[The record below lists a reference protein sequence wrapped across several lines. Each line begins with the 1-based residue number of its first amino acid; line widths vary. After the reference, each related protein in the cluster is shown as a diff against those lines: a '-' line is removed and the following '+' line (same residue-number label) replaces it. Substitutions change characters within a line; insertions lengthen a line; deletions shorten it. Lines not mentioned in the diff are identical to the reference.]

1 MLNEISFYYREN
13 VEVHLSLDVEVVVLS
28 DVQLLIIGLGIL
40 LPLHDDEG
48 VPDVG
53 VGQAEGGGHTPPV
66 VELEVGGSPAEAR
79 HPVS

>member
-1 MLNEISFYYREN
+1 MSFYYREN

-28 DVQLLIIGLGIL
+28 DVQLLVVGLGNL

-53 VGQAEGGGHTPPV
+53 VGQLQGPPDTPRL
-66 VELEVGGSPAEAR
+66 VELQ
-79 HPVS
+79 VS